1 MSRKVIFQ
9 FFFSFFLPLSDFL
22 YCYGQAKRNTAGN
35 IPTDGS
41 KHLCGRQ
48 FSRNQYEVYVCN
60 PIEHLLLVKV
70 KSRHYSIVRHTVFIH
85 CTWDGEIQGLYCTC
99 KLMFVSVDVVP
110 MWPLFFSVSKELM
123 LASFQKQ
130 TVKWTVGGIIILRS
144 RCQICSC
151 YIVSY
156 AVFYSSLIQ
165 HSQILKTY
173 TPSSWYILSSLMH
186 HS

>member
-1 MSRKVIFQ
+1 MKWIPVVSNCPYQIFHIVMDK
-9 FFFSFFLPLSDFL
+9 LREIPLGIYQL
-22 YCYGQAKRNTAGN
+22 KEANTFVADN
-35 IPTDGS
+35 FPDD
-41 KHLCGRQ
+41 
-48 FSRNQYEVYVCN
+48 QYDVYVWN

-85 CTWDGEIQGLYCTC
+85 CTRDGEIQGLYCTC

-110 MWPLFFSVSKELM
+110 MWPVFFSVSKELI

-151 YIVSY
+151 YIVSN

-173 TPSSWYILSSLMH
+173 TLSSWYILSSLMQ